1 MICVVVFGLLDVVV
15 LDVFSNVVEQLV
27 ALTLQRRSIA
37 FADYFLLT
45 IQPAN
50 ARDLCC
56 CPNSQVGFQIVLW
69 GSISFQKDKPKQ
81 NMFCS
86 SESCRAFIDTCDDEE
101 TWYDQQK
108 DIDETKTLI

>member
-45 IQPAN
+45 IQPAT

-56 CPNSQVGFQIVLW
+56 CPNSQVGFQIILW
-69 GSISFQKDKPKQ
+69 GSKLFQKIKQ
-81 NMFCS
+81 NKTCFAAELS
-86 SESCRAFIDTCDDEE
+86 YTHVTPLKIDS
-101 TWYDQQK
+101 
-108 DIDETKTLI
+108 